1 MASAISMIFE
11 GLAHGNAEAAADVA
25 LLSGMIIGIAI
36 AVVSITGNDL
46 SPAGLIDIGPNLVP
60 VYRPAAVEGSDDDPV
75 VD

>member
-1 MASAISMIFE
+1 
-11 GLAHGNAEAAADVA
+11 
-25 LLSGMIIGIAI
+25 MIIGIAI

-75 VD
+75 VTESFREKR